1 MFVRHT
7 SPSARSYGMFVDS
20 PLAGPPNERGTVFL
34 PSFIVARSFAPLLDS
49 IVAMRMCD
57 Y

>member
-7 SPSARSYGMFVDS
+7 SPSAGSYGMFVDS